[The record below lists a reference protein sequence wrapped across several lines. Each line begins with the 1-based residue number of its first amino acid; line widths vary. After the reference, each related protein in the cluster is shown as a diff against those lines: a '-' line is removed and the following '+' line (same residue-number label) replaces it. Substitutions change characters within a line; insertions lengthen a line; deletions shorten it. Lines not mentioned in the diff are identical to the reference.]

1 MIIPSSLLA
10 AEPDAPRAGSTR
22 ERRRRLTRLGA
33 RVNRSGPRRVLV
45 AVEGTET
52 RLTLAPGQN
61 GTKKLLATYGERLVC
76 VRYRYDTARKVR
88 HKTVELIVE
97 TIPWS
102 PNRRNRRRE
111 PADMVAVRLAFS
123 ETDLRERI
131 KAAGAI
137 WRPRQRLWEVDWKTV
152 LDLGLQGR
160 VVPEEPE

>member
-1 MIIPSSLLA
+1 M
-10 AEPDAPRAGSTR
+10 E
-22 ERRRRLTRLGA
+22 GA
-33 RVNRSGPRRVLV
+33 
-45 AVEGTET
+45 ET

-61 GTKKLLATYGERLVC
+61 GTKKLLATYGERLLC

-97 TIPWS
+97 TVPWM

-111 PADMVAVRLAFS
+111 PEDMVAVRIAFS
-123 ETDLRERI
+123 EAGLRERI

-152 LDLGLQGR
+152 LELGLQGR
-160 VVPEEPE
+160 VVPEEPG